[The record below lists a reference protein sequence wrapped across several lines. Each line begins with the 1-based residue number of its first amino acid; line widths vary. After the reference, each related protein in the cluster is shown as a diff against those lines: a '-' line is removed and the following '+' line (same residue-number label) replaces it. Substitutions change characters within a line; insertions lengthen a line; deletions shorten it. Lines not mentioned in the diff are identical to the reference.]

1 MITSSVVFDTGL
13 VLSGSSAVTGSY
25 FLWNGNQ
32 IVTAL
37 NLVTTTSFQNFTSSY
52 NTGSFTGSF
61 NGNLQ
66 GTSSYSN
73 LALLALTSSY
83 YVNPFI
89 YILNSN
95 LGKFSL
101 GVWNKSAPAG
111 GFSIFADGTL
121 QNYLPNTQS
130 EALVQHP
137 APYPC
142 RVIGLAVDRQNG
154 TVNADQLK
162 IYVRKNGVDTDMF
175 ITGSLNSGVN
185 ISYNTQSNA
194 IFGFNDLMSLRIYD
208 NAPGAG
214 DYLYSISVICCTNL

>member
-25 FLWNGNQ
+25 FLWNGKQ

-37 NLVTTTSFQNFTSSY
+37 DLVTTASFRNFTGSY

-61 NGNLQ
+61 NGNLS
-66 GTSSYSN
+66 GTSSYAN
-73 LALLALTSSY
+73 VALLALTSSY
-83 YVNPFI
+83 YANPFI
-89 YILNSN
+89 YVLNTN
-95 LGKFSL
+95 LGKFPF
-101 GVWNKSAPAG
+101 GVWNKSLPAG
-111 GFSIFADGTL
+111 GISIFADGNL

-137 APYPC
+137 VPYPC
-142 RVIGLAVDRQNG
+142 RVIGLTVDRQNG
-154 TVNADQLK
+154 TANADQVK

-175 ITGSLNSGVN
+175 LTGSLNSGVTV
-185 ISYNTQSNA
+185 SYNTQSNA
-194 IFGFNDLMSLRIYD
+194 VFGYNDLMSLRIYD

-214 DYLYSISVICCTNL
+214 DYFYSISVICCTNL